1 MRVCLSA
8 VRGGGEGKGGGGGT
22 NWFVLL
28 RAKLLDVRL
37 PGDGYFYMRLLNA
50 RREAATIDI
59 FYF

>member
-1 MRVCLSA
+1 